1 MLGDRMRSLRRKLKL
16 TQLELAD
23 TLKIKASAISQ
34 MESNKIKPSLDT
46 LKTLSTVYGINLH
59 WLITGRGSMFDIIGD
74 TRDTTAKKLEKI
86 RTFISEELSGLLQTK
101 EEIASSE
108 VLDIPVKGEI
118 AAGMPAE
125 SVDTSIEVIS
135 IRRAMING
143 VAEDYVGL
151 RVNGHSMEPDIKH
164 NDVVVIRRSQDWDR
178 LTGHVC
184 ALRIDG
190 AITLKKLTQ
199 DLRRKLIVLVS
210 MNEGFEPILVN
221 PLEHQDITLIGML
234 QYLYRKL

>member
-1 MLGDRMRSLRRKLKL
+1 MLGERMRSLRKKLKL
-16 TQLELAD
+16 TQFELAE

-46 LKTLSTVYGINLH
+46 LKILATVFGVNLH

-74 TRDTTAKKLEKI
+74 TRDSTEKKLEKI
-86 RTFISEELSGLLQTK
+86 RSFINEELSSLVQSK
-101 EEIASSE
+101 EKMAAGDVFE
-108 VLDIPVKGEI
+108 LPVKGEI
-118 AAGMPAE
+118 AAGLPAE
-125 SVDTSIEVIS
+125 SVDTSLDVIS
-135 IRRAMING
+135 IRRSMING
-143 VAEDYVGL
+143 VIDDYVAL
-151 RVNGHSMEPDIKH
+151 RVNGHSMEPNIMH

-199 DLRRKLIVLVS
+199 DLRRKLIVLIS
-210 MNEGFEPILVN
+210 MNEDFEPILVN
-221 PLEHQDITLIGML
+221 PLEHQDITLIGMMHS
-234 QYLYRKL
+234 LYRKL